1 MSEAIIVSTLSSSE
15 IPQELGDEKE
25 EDDSWR
31 SLPEELLSLIL
42 SLVYFCD
49 YPKFRATCTSWRRVS
64 PPLELTP
71 HYPKHQSPCLLLHG
85 LRRTIEFFNPM
96 YNITYKTDISELSD
110 ITVYSFNHG
119 WFLMGSRGG
128 HNVFFLDP
136 FTNARVEIPNIPS
149 NITFDKIC
157 FTSSPT
163 SSDCM
168 VIGFEICLGY
178 LKVGI
183 VKRGEENWTI
193 EAFISSKI
201 WLRFHLSDSNP
212 ILYNGEYYCLDIAGN
227 LGVLKP
233 ESVSD
238 SWCIYPQRLPR
249 KLRDTFRQSF
259 IVESNGDILS
269 VYVHRGRDQ
278 RVCVYKLD
286 FSKMVWERIEDLGNR
301 TLYISNTTSFSTNS
315 TIGKMGNKIFFP
327 KFNGKDGVFY
337 SLVSKRYHT
346 YGDDVCEN
354 PREIKEL
361 KEFVCATWVLP
372 EFASF
377 SGDDL
382 KW

>member
-15 IPQELGDEKE
+15 IPQELGNEKE

-42 SLVYFCD
+42 SRVYFSD

-96 YNITYKTDISELSD
+96 YNITYKTDISKLSHT
-110 ITVYSFNHG
+110 TVYSFNHG
-119 WFLMGSRGG
+119 WFLMGSRDG
-128 HNVFFLDP
+128 HHVFFLDP
-136 FTNARVEIPNIPS
+136 FTKVKVEIPNIPS
-149 NITFDKIC
+149 IVTFDKIC

-168 VIGFEICLGY
+168 VIGFDICFGY
-178 LKVGI
+178 LRVGFI
-183 VKRGEENWTI
+183 KRGEENWTI
-193 EAFISSKI
+193 EAFVSSI
-201 WLRFHLSDSNP
+201 RFHLTDSNP
-212 ILYNGEYYCLDIAGN
+212 ILYNGQYYCLDITGN
-227 LGVLKP
+227 LGVIKP
-233 ESVSD
+233 ESIRD

-249 KLRDTFRQSF
+249 KLRDTLQSF

-269 VYVHRGRDQ
+269 VYVQRGRDQ

-354 PREIKEL
+354 PREIKKL
-361 KEFVCATWVLP
+361 KGFVWATWVLP